1 MTTTVTITA
10 APTAT
15 IAYAGTP
22 FCKDITAAQSVT
34 LAGTNAYTGGTFAS
48 TAGLTLDATTGA
60 ITPSTSTPGT
70 YTVTYTIPASSGCP
84 AVPVTTT
91 VTITGV
97 PTATI
102 AYAGTPFCNDIT
114 AAQSVTL
121 TGTNAYTGGTFYF
134 YRV

>member
-1 MTTTVTITA
+1 MLLLERLPRV
-10 APTAT
+10 
-15 IAYAGTP
+15 
-22 FCKDITAAQSVT
+22 QV
-34 LAGTNAYTGGTFAS
+34 
-48 TAGLTLDATTGA
+48 
-60 ITPSTSTPGT
+60 TPGT

-114 AAQSVTL
+114 AAQSVTRERML
-121 TGTNAYTGGTFYF
+121 ILEELLLLQQ
-134 YRV
+134 V